1 MNKIRIV
8 VLVLFLSMQSCT
20 KQHADF
26 RMAQFET
33 PIITGFKFLD
43 NAGHSLGTYGIPN
56 VKTSNNLAREREI
69 GFYAYPNP
77 SIGTFRLNIITQN
90 YSSPYYIWLVQ
101 AKYED
106 NISYTPPYIANALY
120 LKAGAAPVLQLETRE
135 INPELDVRN
144 IEQGYYRVYVKI
156 QDEIYYDNIVITQ
169 LANQ

>member
-20 KQHADF
+20 KEDADF

-135 INPELDVRN
+135 INPEL
-144 IEQGYYRVYVKI
+144 K
-156 QDEIYYDNIVITQ
+156 T
-169 LANQ
+169 